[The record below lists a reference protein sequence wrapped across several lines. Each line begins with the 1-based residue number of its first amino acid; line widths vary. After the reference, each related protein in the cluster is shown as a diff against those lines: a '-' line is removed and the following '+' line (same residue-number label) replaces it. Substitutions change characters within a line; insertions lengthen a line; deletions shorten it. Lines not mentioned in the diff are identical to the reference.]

1 MLCLP
6 TQAFRKL
13 VIAWLSLSGVKG
25 GMLVRRW
32 QPWRNVLSV
41 AWWQIVRLDVVLF
54 GSFSS
59 AKIQNRRS
67 QRTTLIAQN
76 GPGTMHTRRRCWG
89 LAGDMSWSIVS
100 ALNPRNAFLS
110 DTTLRMK
117 QFRRGSSHLG
127 HCRSDRLVLLE
138 GSIAKPL
145 PQSS

>member
-6 TQAFRKL
+6 IQAFRKL

-25 GMLVRRW
+25 DMLVRQR
-32 QPWRNVLSV
+32 QPWRNALSV
-41 AWWQIVRLDVVLF
+41 AWWQIVQLDVVLF
-54 GSFSS
+54 WSFSS
-59 AKIQNRRS
+59 AMIQNQHS
-67 QRTTLIAQN
+67 QRTTLIIEN
-76 GPGTMHTRRRCWG
+76 GPGTMHTQERLG

-100 ALNPRNAFLS
+100 AVDPRNAFLS

-127 HCRSDRLVLLE
+127 HCRSESLVLLE